1 MILCIW
7 AIDNLTIYILKRLKS
22 FPNAGLDRRRS
33 SSTLPNASLPRQAW
47 NYVILPGLVIH
58 EMEFQNNLFS
68 YPGCQTSLYN
78 NFSFQETSWKWWG
91 PIWLHV
97 CPVPKNPQHHASA
110 TARRSHHIHQKK
122 PRTKQAGWLTLVPI
136 SWNPFDLVPYV
147 GKLWWWSSSRL
158 LPWKDEWC
166 TGSSTRTYYL
176 GFRS

>member
-58 EMEFQNNLFS
+58 EMEFQNKFVFLSRLSNL
-68 YPGCQTSLYN
+68 PLQQ
-78 NFSFQETSWKWWG
+78 FQLPRDELKMMRTHMVACLPSSKK
-91 PIWLHV
+91 PPTPCLRN
-97 CPVPKNPQHHASA
+97 CKEEP
-110 TARRSHHIHQKK
+110 SHPSKK

-136 SWNPFDLVPYV
+136 SWNPFDLVPLCRKTLVMVFFKTSPLERWVVYRF
-147 GKLWWWSSSRL
+147 LNSNL
-158 LPWKDEWC
+158 LSWI
-166 TGSSTRTYYL
+166 
-176 GFRS
+176 